1 MLEDAPMPTTLALPV
16 RTLPRSLALA
26 LTPAPP
32 PLPAP
37 HPLPH
42 PDLCHDL
49 VCSHP
54 SHQVGPVQPTLSLV
68 THSLAIA
75 GIVWVTQL
83 APAVVERAIMDTTLM
98 QLFQPAAV
106 EKAPDAALEKL
117 REERQANLIVIANP
131 PPVGFQTVAVL
142 AEIPKDIP
150 PVDLNARPFD
160 PRDFTGKGAEGG
172 IADGVVGGTGKVTD
186 LAATY
191 AKGDEADRA
200 ERRRVFTSAELA
212 DPAQVISQPAP
223 TYPRLLQQAGISGAV
238 ELQFII
244 DTLGRVEPA
253 SVKVLNSSHDPF
265 AEEAVKAIKDS
276 RFRPGRQRGEPIRQ
290 LVQQR
295 VRFEAPETPPGL

>member
-1 MLEDAPMPTTLALPV
+1 MPTTLALPAL
-16 RTLPRSLALA
+16 TLPRSLALI
-26 LTPAPP
+26 LSPAPP

-54 SHQVGPVQPTLSLV
+54 AHQVGPVQPTLSLV
-68 THSLAIA
+68 THSLAIV
-75 GIVWVTQL
+75 GMVWVTQM
-83 APAVVERAIMDTTLM
+83 APAVVERAVVDTTLI

-106 EKAPDAALEKL
+106 AKAPDAALEKL
-117 REERQANLIVIANP
+117 REERQANLIVVANP
-131 PPVGFQTVAVL
+131 PPVGFQTVAAL
-142 AEIPKDIP
+142 AEIPTDIP
-150 PVDLNARPFD
+150 PVDLNAKPFD

-186 LAATY
+186 LAATFV
-191 AKGDEADRA
+191 KGEEDDRA
-200 ERRRVFTSAELA
+200 ARRRVFTSAELA
-212 DPAQVISQPAP
+212 DPAQIVSQPAP
-223 TYPRLLQQAGISGAV
+223 TYPPLLQRAGISGVV

-253 SVKVLNSSHDPF
+253 SVKVLSSTHDPF

-276 RFRPGRQRGEPIRQ
+276 RFRPGRQRGDPIRQ
-290 LVQQR
+290 MVQQR
-295 VRFEAPETPPGL
+295 VRFEAPDVAPGI